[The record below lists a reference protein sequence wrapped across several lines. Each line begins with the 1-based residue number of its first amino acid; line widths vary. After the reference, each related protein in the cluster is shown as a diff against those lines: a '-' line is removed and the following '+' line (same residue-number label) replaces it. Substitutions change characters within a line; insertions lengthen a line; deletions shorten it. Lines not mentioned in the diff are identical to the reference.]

1 MEVCAPI
8 RPYCPIWIKIDRI
21 ANALMMGNISA
32 NAGSA
37 SVEVFNTHVER
48 YDGHRSA
55 RLLTHLLSR
64 HSSAPWPCTCPY
76 FCMESDDAVVRS
88 FIQRLD
94 SREMNGTLNLELA
107 KLSYEQL
114 LRVSQILAKRIEKEL
129 K

>member
-1 MEVCAPI
+1 
-8 RPYCPIWIKIDRI
+8 
-21 ANALMMGNISA
+21 
-32 NAGSA
+32 
-37 SVEVFNTHVER
+37 
-48 YDGHRSA
+48 
-55 RLLTHLLSR
+55 
-64 HSSAPWPCTCPY
+64 
-76 FCMESDDAVVRS
+76 MESDDAVVRS